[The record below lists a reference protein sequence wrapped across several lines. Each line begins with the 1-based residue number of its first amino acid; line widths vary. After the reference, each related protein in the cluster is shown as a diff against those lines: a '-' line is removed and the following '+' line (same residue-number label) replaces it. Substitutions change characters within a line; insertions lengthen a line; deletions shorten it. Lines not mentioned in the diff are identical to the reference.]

1 MIKLSREAKIGLFLG
16 VTLLILAVFIFVVGD
31 MSRLF
36 RRPGYPLLTSFDSAL
51 GLETNTVVRMAGV
64 KIGYVKNIR
73 LVKHR
78 ALITMSIF
86 PSVEVPRG
94 SKAAL
99 ASIGLLGEKYI
110 EIFPGTEP
118 GVCQPG
124 EELPSLPSISFDQ
137 LGLLL
142 VSIGEEIK
150 QMSSSLRSLIKEK
163 EREKLSVTLDNLES
177 ISQELRHLLE
187 ESGTDMKAGIANFS
201 EGAAEI
207 KNETKA
213 ISSQIREVASSVNH
227 FLQTS
232 REDLKESLERLQAL
246 SDQLNDTLASIE
258 RILGRLEKGEGTA
271 GRLLNDPGL
280 YEETEKTVAQIRA
293 VTEKVTK
300 ANLFPG
306 IRADYLSAPG
316 KWRGQ
321 FSLTVWPQGG
331 EGSYFFSLGMVREPR
346 AEDFL
351 WNLQGG
357 ARWGRFQAL
366 AGLIQS
372 ELGAGLEAE
381 LINQKLFFRL
391 EGLAFN
397 RKEGPQWR
405 LFSRYQV
412 SRNFYFLLGVDDLGV
427 AKNRS
432 LILGFGAGRK

>member
-150 QMSSSLRSLIKEK
+150 QMSSSLRSLLGEK

-280 YEETEKTVAQIRA
+280 YEET
-293 VTEKVTK
+293 
-300 ANLFPG
+300 
-306 IRADYLSAPG
+306 
-316 KWRGQ
+316 
-321 FSLTVWPQGG
+321 
-331 EGSYFFSLGMVREPR
+331 
-346 AEDFL
+346 
-351 WNLQGG
+351 
-357 ARWGRFQAL
+357 
-366 AGLIQS
+366 
-372 ELGAGLEAE
+372 
-381 LINQKLFFRL
+381 
-391 EGLAFN
+391 
-397 RKEGPQWR
+397 
-405 LFSRYQV
+405 
-412 SRNFYFLLGVDDLGV
+412 
-427 AKNRS
+427 
-432 LILGFGAGRK
+432 